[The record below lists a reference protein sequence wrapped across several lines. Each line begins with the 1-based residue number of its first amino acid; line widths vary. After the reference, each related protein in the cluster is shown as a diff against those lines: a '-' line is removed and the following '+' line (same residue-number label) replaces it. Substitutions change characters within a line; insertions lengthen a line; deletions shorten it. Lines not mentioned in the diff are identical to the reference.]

1 VRTTIDKIIKLIA
14 DVEHLQHAM
23 LAPQAF
29 QGTKEVLEDK
39 MAEIKS
45 LGHRV
50 RIELKRKRIFE
61 KTDLKKIS

>member
-1 VRTTIDKIIKLIA
+1 MRTTIDKFIKLIA

-23 LAPQAF
+23 LATQAF
-29 QGTKEVLEDK
+29 QGTKEALEDK

-50 RIELKRKRIFE
+50 RIELKRKRIFG
-61 KTDLKKIS
+61 KTD